1 MSKFG
6 RYQVAEPPAALLR
19 THVHDEAVPLKEV
32 DWEPKVGVLDQ
43 EDLMKQDI
51 HVTQFIPGAGS
62 DVDALGSCTANATT
76 AKLSSILSEQDFTA
90 YINAMCGETPS
101 DPYGDTVTA
110 EKAAIGFYY
119 RCTHQTG
126 DPSEEWPPTD
136 CGSSGLYCYD
146 ETNRLGYVQS
156 ELIAHGATN
165 IVSLLQQGALI
176 VGQPFLNAWM
186 QPGADGFIDGDGS
199 AATLEQQLK
208 EGVAGGHETVLS
220 AVEQLELLPSGQ
232 VDPTNTII
240 RFRNSW
246 TKNWGDNGSYR
257 AHLSTYVALGA
268 HCDFRLLMA

>member
-6 RYQVAEPPAALLR
+6 RYQVAEPPASLLR
-19 THVHDEAVPLKEV
+19 THVHDPSITLREV

-43 EDLMKQDI
+43 EDLLKQDI
-51 HVTQFIPGAGS
+51 HVSEFIPGATS

-76 AKLSSILSEQDFTA
+76 AKLSSILSQADFTA
-90 YINAMCGETPS
+90 YIDAMCGVATA
-101 DPYGDTVTA
+101 DPYEDVVTA

-146 ETNRLGYVQS
+146 ETDRLGYVKTEQ
-156 ELIAHGATN
+156 IAHGATN

-199 AATLEQQLK
+199 PATLQQQIAG
-208 EGVAGGHETVLS
+208 GVAGGHETALS
-220 AVEQLELLPSGQ
+220 AVEKLELLPSGQ
-232 VDPTNTII
+232 VDARNTII

-246 TKNWGDNGSYR
+246 AKGWGDNGSYR
-257 AHLSTYVALGA
+257 AHLSTYVALGG
-268 HCDFRLLMA
+268 HCDFRLLVA